1 MFQQYPQKALHEPIV
16 LHEDQFQVR
25 WGDRLAQGEGSAC
38 FIWLPSPGI
47 EIEVETAAR
56 GIDSDSVTLEL
67 PGFKTD
73 NVVVHSVHVVPSSTR
88 GSKRRLGVFV
98 SKMDSGCEQDVVS
111 VGFQVVNFTDFFT
124 LGLLAT
130 PGDPTVITSV
140 EQGLVNGDTSAGRP
154 VGSVLSSTRA
164 ATTLSH
170 GGWLVNLV
178 AVSDA
183 DEVYKKLKARGGYVF
198 THVGQL
204 TRMDGAMFAVHQAE
218 RILDSVTAFLS
229 FARGAACGLPIR
241 WGRCATGEI
250 VWRHFRSPI
259 VDGWETPISWFDS
272 KHGELLHEL
281 FDPFCQMHNDEE
293 HRDALLLA
301 LNWYRHCNTQS
312 SGVEGSLVLGMAAL
326 DLLGALIVVGQN
338 QATSAAKYDGYSAAK
353 KLRVLLQALDVPVCI
368 PHQFEAL
375 TRFAAK
381 HGKSDSCE
389 ALAALR
395 NGFVHS
401 NEKRRK
407 IVFEASGREATF
419 EAWWLSLWYQELAL
433 LYLLG
438 HQGSYRNRTT
448 NGWVGQI
455 ESVPWSGRSASTSTA
470 LGGK

>member
-1 MFQQYPQKALHEPIV
+1 MFQEYLQNNVNEPILLHEGRFR
-16 LHEDQFQVR
+16 LR
-25 WGDRLAQGEGSAC
+25 WGDHFAEEPGSAQLL
-38 FIWLPSPGI
+38 WLPSPGI
-47 EIEVETAAR
+47 EVDIETTHAGV
-56 GIDSDSVTLEL
+56 DLDSVAVEL
-67 PGFKTD
+67 PGFEME
-73 NVVVHSVHVVPSSTR
+73 NVIVHSKIFWPHGR
-88 GSKRRLGVFV
+88 IRAFV
-98 SKMDSGCEQDVVS
+98 SEMESDRQQDLVS
-111 VGFQVVNFTDFFT
+111 VGFQVVNFTNFYT
-124 LGLLAT
+124 RGLLAT
-130 PGDPTVITSV
+130 PGDPTVVTSV
-140 EQGLVNGDTSAGRP
+140 EQGLVNGDTSTGRP
-154 VGSVLSSTRA
+154 VGSVLSYTRE

-170 GGWLVNLV
+170 DGWLINLV

-183 DEVYKKLKARGGYVF
+183 DEVYKKLKANGGYAF

-204 TRMDGAMFAVHQAE
+204 TRMDGATFAVHQAE

-259 VDGWETPISWFDS
+259 VAGWATPISWFDR
-272 KHGELLHEL
+272 KHGELLREL
-281 FDPFCQMHNDEE
+281 FDPFCQLHNDEE

-312 SGVEGSLVLGMAAL
+312 SGIEGSLVLGMAAL
-326 DLLGALIVVGQN
+326 DLLSALIVAGQN
-338 QATSAAKYDGYSAAK
+338 PSTSAAKHDKFRAAK
-353 KLRVLLQALDVPVCI
+353 KLRVLLQALDVPVRI
-368 PHQFEAL
+368 PHQFKAL

-389 ALAALR
+389 ALAELR
-395 NGFVHS
+395 HGFVHS

-419 EAWWLSLWYQELAL
+419 EAWSLSLWYQELAL

-448 NGWVGQI
+448 QRWVGQV
-455 ESVPWSGRSASTSTA
+455 EPVPWGVRSISVSGNEDAP
-470 LGGK
+470 